1 MCVDINSVDG
11 KLVKL
16 ARIFYTPLL
25 LRPFTL
31 VWLGAVTICF
41 IDQTIG
47 RMAHLPPA
55 EIIARRNAASQD
67 IIAEWQQHQGQ
78 DWYALQCPCRID
90 CGCMSELEVP
100 RLVLSN
106 CMYPGELD
114 YFFVV
119 QPFHATY
126 DFKVRWHC
134 DICKREMSCGEPN
147 H

>member
-1 MCVDINSVDG
+1 MECCKSWR
-11 KLVKL
+11 
-16 ARIFYTPLL
+16 AFFYTSLL
-25 LRPFTL
+25 LRSLIL
-31 VWLGAVTICF
+31 VWLGAVAICF

-47 RMAHLPPA
+47 RMAHLPQA
-55 EIIARRNAASQD
+55 ELIARRNAASQD
-67 IIAEWQQHQGQ
+67 IIAEWQQLKGQ

-90 CGCMSELEVP
+90 CGCMPEIEVP

-106 CMYPGELD
+106 CLYPGELD

-119 QPFHATY
+119 QPFYATY

-134 DICKREMSCGEPN
+134 DDCKEEMSCGEPN